1 MFSRVSRSLSLRSL
15 FAILLFALGA
25 GTASAQ
31 KIALIF
37 QNTTAPYAALGAPI
51 DYVLDISNMGVGT
64 VKVNSAVTLTA
75 PDNTVYTVF
84 SETPTIFSG
93 DTHQIVRSFTISTS
107 TSQPGA
113 LLHPG
118 TSMTSSFIVNTS
130 QYSNVAGT
138 YGLRVD
144 VYDSSNHLLAT
155 DTHNF
160 TRNAIPPGTYVPKF
174 TDKAST
180 SGMLATRL
188 QPPPPPGC
196 GNF

>member
-51 DYVLDISNMGVGT
+51 GYVLDISNMGVGT

-84 SETPTIFSG
+84 SETPTIFYG
-93 DTHQIVRSFTISTS
+93 DTHQTVGSFTSSTS
-107 TSQPGA
+107 TSQTGA
-113 LLHPG
+113 FSLTATVTNLVGDVLASFTIPVTIVAVPING
-118 TSMTSSFIVNTS
+118 IYASIGGQGPETQKVGYTYDFETVTANLSASSQT
-130 QYSNVAGT
+130 
-138 YGLRVD
+138 LR
-144 VYDSSNHLLAT
+144 T
-155 DTHNF
+155 
-160 TRNAIPPGTYVPKF
+160 
-174 TDKAST
+174 
-180 SGMLATRL
+180 
-188 QPPPPPGC
+188 QP
-196 GNF
+196 NLILT